1 VIGLSLQGIS
11 QGQLERIQARLER
24 AESKLEQEDF
34 DGLLRHDLTGAI
46 LQAGLAA
53 YFSVNHV
60 QDWIAGRATDV
71 VVWNQPSFGIFKT
84 HLAPEY
90 YFGIPR
96 KVRFPGVE
104 MDIQQYQTSAEPASG
119 DQETGIAFQRAI
131 GPRLSALEHIIP
143 EELFGTEEEPLEGVS
158 AVKALG
164 VASAQGQRIFTITE
178 ENLDD
183 ALGEISASSG
193 VINDIRSSVR
203 AGKEVTVHEGEIAYA
218 GWQGTGYIVIDPED
232 GTGAY
237 LISGGAN
244 GGFGKLPRRQSAM
257 FFAGIIE
264 WFMDSR
270 GYSAVTGVVGSLIST
285 AIDVVNI
292 VKKCEYH
299 LDGLLNVLVS
309 YFAILAITLWI
320 GAFLVTFWWV
330 LAFLV
335 ASTYFMGEVRSRLI
349 ARWC

>member
-1 VIGLSLQGIS
+1 
-11 QGQLERIQARLER
+11 LERIQARLER

-232 GTGAY
+232 GAGAY

-244 GGFGKLPRRQSAM
+244 GGFATADLQQASLFESVRELWR
-257 FFAGIIE
+257 I
-264 WFMDSR
+264 
-270 GYSAVTGVVGSLIST
+270 GSLVYDYINAAQAFNDMIKVCSG
-285 AIDVVNI
+285 AMIGWSFVILSFILKALGALMVAAAFA
-292 VKKCEYH
+292 
-299 LDGLLNVLVS
+299 LGLLAPVTILLAYMLAKIFLRFS
-309 YFAILAITLWI
+309 AIL
-320 GAFLVTFWWV
+320 FESFRE
-330 LAFLV
+330 
-335 ASTYFMGEVRSRLI
+335 SC
-349 ARWC
+349 ARENS